1 MIRWL
6 SYGFVVFLAA
16 SALQV
21 RTQPVGDTVAVDS
34 VLSYPVFLKL
44 VQENHP
50 VARMA
55 RLETDL
61 ARQYV
66 RAARGGFDPV
76 IGGEMR
82 DKRYSETDYYDARR
96 IELDI
101 PTWMGVR
108 LNAGLEQN
116 DGVFLNPESTV
127 PEGGLVNAG
136 ITAELGAGLLMD
148 SRRAALRQ
156 AQIGLDLGQLEQQL
170 MLNKLYVEA
179 TKVYF
184 GWALAEQTLAL
195 AEEAVELANI
205 RYNGVRESYKFG
217 DLPAIDTVEAY
228 TQVLNRLYFLR
239 EQQTRWVEAVNR
251 VGAFLWDDQGNI
263 LQIAPG
269 VAPNWRE
276 VGEALPEALQGLQIG
291 PTHPKLQQLD
301 GKRNIAVIDRRL
313 AAEYLRPKVSL
324 KYNFLTEDVMQAP
337 VDDFFTNSRFFENNY
352 QFGAKVS
359 FPLFLREA
367 RGKLGVAGVKIDMV
381 EQDYQNTRASLEA
394 DLRTAW
400 TARANLQDQIRFYR
414 QNVDLQQQLLDG
426 ERTLFNNGE
435 SSLFLIN
442 ARETA
447 VIKSRQMLL
456 ELQVKAAILEAKI
469 LEIAGRGF

>member
-1 MIRWL
+1 VGKPEK
-6 SYGFVVFLAA
+6 YGLFFLLCLISVIA
-16 SALQV
+16 
-21 RTQPVGDTVAVDS
+21 RTQPQGDTLATDS
-34 VLSYPVFLKL
+34 MLTYPAFMQL
-44 VQENHP
+44 VQDNHP

-82 DKRYSETDYYDARR
+82 DKRYRETDYYDARR

-101 PTWMGVR
+101 PTWMGVS

-116 DGVFLNPESTV
+116 DGVYLNPESTV

-156 AQIGLDLGQLEQQL
+156 AQIGLDMGRQEQQL
-170 MLNKLYVEA
+170 MLNKLFVEA
-179 TKVYF
+179 TKVYYQ
-184 GWALAEQTLAL
+184 WALAEQTLAL
-195 AEEAVELANI
+195 AEEAVELANF
-205 RYNGVRESYKFG
+205 RYNGVRESYKLG

-239 EQQTRWVEAVNR
+239 GQQTQWVEAVNR
-251 VGAFLWDDQGNI
+251 VGAFLWDEDGNA
-263 LQIAPG
+263 LPVSPG
-269 VAPNWRE
+269 VSPSWRE
-276 VGEALPEALQGLQIG
+276 VSEALPEELQGLQIDLS
-291 PTHPKLQQLD
+291 HPKLQQLD
-301 GKRNIAVIDRRL
+301 GKRSIADIDRRL

-324 KYNFLTEDVMQAP
+324 KYNFLTEDVMAAP
-337 VDDFFTNSRFFENNY
+337 VDDFFTESRFFENNY

-359 FPLFLREA
+359 FPIFLREA
-367 RGKLGVAGVKIDMV
+367 RGKLGVANVKIDRV
-381 EQDYQNTRASLEA
+381 EQEYQNTRASLEA

-400 TARANLQDQIRFYR
+400 TTRANLQDQIRFYR
-414 QNVDLQQQLLDG
+414 QNVELQQQLLDG
-426 ERTLFNNGE
+426 ERALFNNGE

-456 ELQVKAAILEAKI
+456 ELQVKASILEAKI
-469 LEIAGRGF
+469 REIAGRGF